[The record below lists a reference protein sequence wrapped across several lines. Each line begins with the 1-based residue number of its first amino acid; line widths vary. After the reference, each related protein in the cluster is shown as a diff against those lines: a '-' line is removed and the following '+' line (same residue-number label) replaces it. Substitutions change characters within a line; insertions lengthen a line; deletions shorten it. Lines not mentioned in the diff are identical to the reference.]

1 MTDLA
6 FASAAELAAMI
17 RNREISPIEVMQTTL
32 SRIEESQPI
41 LNAFITVAAEPAME
55 AAKAAEAAVMGGA
68 VLGPLHGV
76 PLAVKDLVP
85 TAGLRTTWGSL
96 CIGCGRRGGHAVEAR
111 RGDRSRQD
119 DDTGIRPAMSNRGAT
134 LRPDSQRL
142 GRRPQ
147 FRRLERRL
155 GGRRRGRACGHCGR
169 RGWGR
174 V

>member
-76 PLAVKDLVP
+76 PLAGEGSRPDGGHQDHV
-85 TAGLRTTWGSL
+85 GLPDFQGPCT
-96 CIGCGRRGGHAVEAR
+96 GCGRRGGHAVEAR
-111 RGDRSRQD
+111 RGARSRQD
-119 DDTGIRPAMSNRGAT
+119 DDTGIRPAMSNRGAA

-155 GGRRRGRACGHCGR
+155 
-169 RGWGR
+169 
-174 V
+174 